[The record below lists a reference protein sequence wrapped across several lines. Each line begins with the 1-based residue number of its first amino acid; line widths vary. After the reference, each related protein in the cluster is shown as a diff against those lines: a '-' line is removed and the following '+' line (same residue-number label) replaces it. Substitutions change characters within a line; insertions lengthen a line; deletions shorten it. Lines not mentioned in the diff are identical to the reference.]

1 MGPQMC
7 VPACVVDLLFPHD
20 AIETQRKIEVNA
32 SGNSDDDGNTRIQCT
47 VNVSAYTRMKC
58 VQNDALHL
66 EIKPNCSAKP
76 QIGSLL
82 ILRTFRVPFK
92 TPNTFY
98 RACIE
103 RNFVLVQHSLSGCVC
118 VVLYVFLDNVCLFVC
133 CFACWLLVLR
143 LLLMFILVCVSL
155 YFTRSVDLIGTANV
169 WSFFLFFVN
178 KSCLHISL
186 LFRTLSPSRSHHS
199 GSFSFW
205 LHKSIYIPLPL
216 SSSSSSSL
224 SESPRWKIS
233 LVVWSAIIAMSHGKV
248 GFIVCA
254 YNSTN
259 ENITN
264 KLSNNNY
271 EPRKKKPTQSLLSEQ
286 SNGKRNKANER
297 WNE

>member
-1 MGPQMC
+1 MC
-7 VPACVVDLLFPHD
+7 VRACVVDLLFPHD
-20 AIETQRKIEVNA
+20 AVETQRKIEVNA

-103 RNFVLVQHSLSGCVC
+103 RNFVLVQHSLSGCVR
-118 VVLYVFLDNVCLFVC
+118 VVLYVFLDYVCLFVC

-178 KSCLHISL
+178 KSCLH
-186 LFRTLSPSRSHHS
+186 T
-199 GSFSFW
+199 
-205 LHKSIYIPLPL
+205 
-216 SSSSSSSL
+216 SL
-224 SESPRWKIS
+224 SFALYIRLVRIILVHFLFGCINPFIFLCHFRRRRHRRYPRARDEKSLSWFGRRSLPCLTEKWDSLFAHIMVQMKI
-233 LVVWSAIIAMSHGKV
+233 
-248 GFIVCA
+248 
-254 YNSTN
+254 
-259 ENITN
+259 
-264 KLSNNNY
+264 
-271 EPRKKKPTQSLLSEQ
+271 
-286 SNGKRNKANER
+286 
-297 WNE
+297 